1 MKYNNFYRLLS
12 LLLLLAG
19 CHKEIIPTKLV
30 SKVSFTLKTPTML
43 VAETKAGTAV
53 EELSIEN
60 LWVLQFDGNGDGS
73 LLTKAIYIPAITNIN
88 DLEMKLN
95 NGSGQTI
102 IFVANTFDQTLFNET
117 NASMG
122 VYSIASFKL
131 KSISYSSENS
141 LFTGTTT
148 KNLRMYGR
156 YYGDIPN
163 SGATVTLYRNCA
175 KISFSYISED
185 GLDVFNPGRIRV
197 TSVQLKNIPATSS
210 YNADPSSII
219 LTNPALLIDYSA
231 ITGSNTGTGTGEAYS
246 IGDYSGNITF
256 YMPENISGINPAVTS
271 QKNKAQLAPLKATYL
286 EIKGEFWNNDI
297 FFKKI
302 SFKLHLGK
310 NITSDYN
317 VNCNTNYNVS
327 LVFTGVDISDTRI
340 VVYSVLNTE
349 SWDPYNW

>member
-1 MKYNNFYRLLS
+1 MKYYNFN
-12 LLLLLAG
+12 LLLLILFFQAG
-19 CHKEIIPTKLV
+19 CNKEPISSGLV

-43 VAETKAGTAV
+43 IAETRAGTAV

-73 LLTKAIYIPAITNIN
+73 LLTKTIYIPSITNIN

-102 IFVANTFDQTLFNET
+102 FFVANTFDQNLFNET
-117 NASMG
+117 NAPLG
-122 VYSIASFKL
+122 TFSIASFNL

-141 LFTGTTT
+141 LFTGTTS

-175 KISFSYISED
+175 KISFSYTSEE
-185 GLDVFNPGRIRV
+185 GLDIFNPGKIRV

-210 YNADPSSII
+210 YIADPSNIA
-219 LTNPALLIDYSA
+219 LTNPSSLIDYA
-231 ITGSNTGTGTGEAYS
+231 VITGSNTGTGTGEAYS
-246 IGDYSGNITF
+246 IDNYSGNVTF
-256 YMPENISGINPAVTS
+256 YMPENISGVNPAVTS

-286 EIKGEFWNNDI
+286 EVKGEFWNNDI
-297 FFKKI
+297 FLKKL

-317 VNCNTNYNVS
+317 VNCNTNYNIS
-327 LVFTGVDISDTRI
+327 LVFNGVDISDTRI